1 MRLAIS
7 GQLLGGTRSLPEI
20 LDVFRS
26 LGVDAIDLW
35 PHNLEGGE
43 APEERGRYERK
54 DVGAARRALDAA
66 GVAAA
71 CVTLGFRAMARCE
84 AEGPRVGTGALEG
97 AVDAA
102 ATLGAPLVNC
112 YLAGLRPSVFV
123 EAMRPA
129 AEYAGGRG
137 VTIVLENEAHDDSGP
152 AESVRA
158 IVEAVG
164 SPHFGALYD
173 PCNFYH
179 ANEEPYPYAYE
190 VLADA
195 IRYVHLKGGCWYDP
209 KGRPG
214 EHRGGTMRGSADRYI
229 GYVSVPE
236 AAFNVD
242 AILRRLAR
250 DGYEGFVSLEPH
262 VPAARALDFYNADVP
277 YVRARLGA
285 PAEVQTSAAPAG

>member
-1 MRLAIS
+1 MKLAIS
-7 GQLLGGTRSLPEI
+7 GQLLGGTQSLPQI
-20 LDVFRS
+20 LEVLRS

-66 GVAAA
+66 GVSAA
-71 CVTLGFRAMARCE
+71 CVTLGFRAMARCG
-84 AEGPRVGTGALEG
+84 AEGPGAGTEALRG

-102 ATLGAPLVNC
+102 AALGAPLVNC
-112 YLAGLRPSVFV
+112 YLAGLPPSVFV

-129 AEYAGGRG
+129 AGYAGSRG

-158 IVEAVG
+158 MIDAVG

-190 VLADA
+190 VLEDT
-195 IRYVHLKGGCWYDP
+195 IRYVHLKGGCWYNP

-229 GYVSVPE
+229 GYVAVPE

-250 DGYEGFVSLEPH
+250 DGYDGFVSLEPH
-262 VPAARALDFYNADVP
+262 VPAAHALDFYDVEVP
-277 YVRARLGA
+277 YVRTRLGA
-285 PAEVQTSAAPAG
+285 SADAQGSPARPG